1 MRKNLEKKYELSI
14 KNDGVFN
21 CVKCNIND
29 LLKNE
34 PKLVVYNE
42 NDKLYELDNI
52 QSLYLFPLTVIDYI
66 NNLTD
71 KKIINLNI
79 IEIDCN
85 LNYEAVFNNIIFNKL
100 KSVEI
105 LIKENYSQNEIL
117 KICDLIK
124 YFYNKKIM
132 ISLNIKNLINIPDLL
147 SKQYKYITY
156 FKIFLPNN
164 IDNYS
169 YIKFLEKLLVISNL
183 KLKSS
188 LIHIK
193 TYLNEDSA
201 LLYEQMINDFSKL
214 NINIFQVSKELLP
227 LYKKNINVSVETESL
242 IRKLELKYN
251 NYSSLKF
258 VSVKNLKELYY
269 PRFELD
275 DRNSKKCYSCYM
287 KPYMF
292 KDRIL
297 PCKVNKIFNDLDNWS
312 SKYSTLNKYSDIIN
326 KCGVACD
333 DCASMFEN
341 DLLYNIEKILE
352 SNNKVNI
359 CLIKER

>member
-117 KICDLIK
+117 K
-124 YFYNKKIM
+124 
-132 ISLNIKNLINIPDLL
+132 
-147 SKQYKYITY
+147 
-156 FKIFLPNN
+156 
-164 IDNYS
+164 
-169 YIKFLEKLLVISNL
+169 
-183 KLKSS
+183 
-188 LIHIK
+188 
-193 TYLNEDSA
+193 
-201 LLYEQMINDFSKL
+201 ND
-214 NINIFQVSKELLP
+214 
-227 LYKKNINVSVETESL
+227 
-242 IRKLELKYN
+242 
-251 NYSSLKF
+251 
-258 VSVKNLKELYY
+258 
-269 PRFELD
+269 
-275 DRNSKKCYSCYM
+275 
-287 KPYMF
+287 
-292 KDRIL
+292 
-297 PCKVNKIFNDLDNWS
+297 
-312 SKYSTLNKYSDIIN
+312 
-326 KCGVACD
+326 
-333 DCASMFEN
+333 
-341 DLLYNIEKILE
+341 
-352 SNNKVNI
+352 
-359 CLIKER
+359 